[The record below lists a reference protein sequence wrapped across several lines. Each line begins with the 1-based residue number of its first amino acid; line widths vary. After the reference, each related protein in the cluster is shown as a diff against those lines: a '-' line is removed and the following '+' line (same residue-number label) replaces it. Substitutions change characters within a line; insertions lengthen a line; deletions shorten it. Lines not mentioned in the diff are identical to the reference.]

1 MSETVIDQ
9 RNESQFLGRKMK
21 KKLSVYKCV
30 DCETKNTHGHIIPFL
45 FHKVGRGDRCPI
57 CGSSHV
63 QKISIYA
70 VIELRW
76 NRSVRTYLMNL
87 RATVPVVT

>member
-1 MSETVIDQ
+1 MSETVTEIADTK
-9 RNESQFLGRKMK
+9 FLERKMK
-21 KKLSVYKCV
+21 KKLSVFKCV
-30 DCETKNTHGHIIPFL
+30 DCELKNNNGHVLPFL
-45 FHKVGRGDRCPI
+45 FHKVSRGDKCPN

-76 NRSVRTYLMNL
+76 NKSVRSYILGL
-87 RATVPVVT
+87 RSPPPS